1 MSNVP
6 TNFKYII
13 NLNHY
18 IMISMERKCNLTA
31 TTTKKTNRD
40 SMILCAT
47 LFFMILL

>member
-31 TTTKKTNRD
+31 TTKKTNRD